1 MRLLL
6 VSTAMLLL
14 SGSASLAQ
22 VDVRIGGGG
31 YQHPVYQDN
40 HRDWRRHDNGR
51 HLGWDRGRGNPHR
64 SHGTKIIIR

>member
-31 YQHPVYQDN
+31 YQGN
-40 HRDWRRHDNGR
+40 HHRQDWRRHDNGR